1 MKISVPIK
9 NGFLPDEYSK
19 HASNELKTAG
29 CPNQSF
35 PIHIE
40 DLPQG
45 TKTFAWTFVD
55 FDAVSE
61 CGFVWIHWLGANL
74 PASIT
79 DLPANASRQ
88 SNDMFIQGRNSNA
101 SPMANADPSVAK
113 GYIGPQPPATIHH
126 YTLTVY
132 ALDSELDLKDGFWL
146 NELLHASEGHVLA
159 KAKCDVPCRP

>member
-1 MKISVPIK
+1 MKISVSIE

-19 HASNELKTAG
+19 HAASELKTAG

-40 DLPQG
+40 DAPQE

-61 CGFVWIHWLGANL
+61 CGFVWIHWLGLGAN
-74 PASIT
+74 
-79 DLPANASRQ
+79 LPANASRQ
-88 SNDMFIQGRNSNA
+88 PNDMFIQGRNSNA
-101 SPMANADPSVAK
+101 SPMADADPSAAM
-113 GYIGPQPPATIHH
+113 GYIGPQPPTTVHH

-132 ALDSELDLKDGFWL
+132 ALDSELDLKEGFWL